1 MPKLNWI
8 SDATLNDVIRKF
20 RRSAAEALEQ
30 AANRQQRNVID
41 PFLSLLIASTFD
53 ANSREELLR
62 LQNSNSALNGMSNAL
77 GYFHQ
82 EILAGVEGWV
92 NHDAGY
98 DLECP
103 ARQILAE
110 VKNKHNTMNAS
121 NREKVIGDLD
131 TAVRQKGR
139 NWTGYLVIVVPRDCR
154 RYETHLGTNRR
165 VREIDGASFYH
176 KVTGDPDALHDL
188 FDVLCD
194 ELTTSQEI
202 SDYCRQVMTDSIPP
216 RINAGNAP

>member
-1 MPKLNWI
+1 
-8 SDATLNDVIRKF
+8 
-20 RRSAAEALEQ
+20 
-30 AANRQQRNVID
+30 
-41 PFLSLLIASTFD
+41 
-53 ANSREELLR
+53 
-62 LQNSNSALNGMSNAL
+62 MSNAL
-77 GYFHQ
+77 GFFHQ
-82 EILAGVEGWV
+82 EILAGVQGWA

-139 NWTGYLVIVVPRDCR
+139 GWTGYLVIVVPRVRR
-154 RYETHLGTNRR
+154 RYETPLGTNRP
-165 VREIDGASFYH
+165 VSEIDGASFYH
-176 KVTGDPDALHDL
+176 KVTGDPNALHDL

-194 ELTTSQEI
+194 ELTESQEI
-202 SDYCRQVMTDSIPP
+202 ADYCCQVMTDSIPA
-216 RINAGNAP
+216 RINQ

>member
-1 MPKLNWI
+1 M
-8 SDATLNDVIRKF
+8 
-20 RRSAAEALEQ
+20 
-30 AANRQQRNVID
+30 NRQRRNVVD
-41 PFLSLLIASTFD
+41 PFLSLLIASTFG
-53 ANSREELLR
+53 ANSRDELLR

-82 EILAGVEGWV
+82 EILAGVAGWA

-103 ARQILAE
+103 ARRILAE

-139 NWTGYLVIVVPRDCR
+139 GWTGYLAIIVPRVPR
-154 RYETHLGTNRR
+154 RYETPLGTNRP
-165 VREIDGASFYH
+165 VSEIDGASFYH
-176 KVTGDPDALHDL
+176 KVTGDPNALHDL
-188 FDVLCD
+188 FDVLCN
-194 ELTTSQEI
+194 ELTSSQEI
-202 SDYCRQVMTDSIPP
+202 SDYCRQVMADSIPP
-216 RINAGNAP
+216 RINNGDTP

>member
-1 MPKLNWI
+1 MPKLGWI
-8 SDATLNDVIRKF
+8 SDAALNQAIATF
-20 RRSAAEALEQ
+20 RRSAADALEQ
-30 AANRQQRNVID
+30 AVNRQQRNVVD
-41 PFLSLLIASTFD
+41 PFLSLLIASTFG
-53 ANSREELLR
+53 ANSRDELLR

-82 EILAGVEGWV
+82 EILAGVEGWA

-103 ARQILAE
+103 ARRILAE

-139 NWTGYLVIVVPRDCR
+139 GWTGYLVIIVPRVRR
-154 RYETHLGTNRR
+154 RYETPLGTNRP
-165 VREIDGASFYH
+165 VSEIDGASFYH
-176 KVTGDPDALHDL
+176 KVTGDPNALHDL

-194 ELTTSQEI
+194 ELTASQEI
-202 SDYCRQVMTDSIPP
+202 ADYCRQVMTDSIPP
-216 RINAGNAP
+216 RINNGDAP

>member
-1 MPKLNWI
+1 MPKIDWI
-8 SDATLNDVIRKF
+8 SDATLNQAIATF
-20 RRSAAEALEQ
+20 RRSAADALEQ
-30 AANRQQRNVID
+30 AVNRQRRNVVD
-41 PFLSLLIASTFD
+41 PFLSLLIASTFG
-53 ANSREELLR
+53 ANSRDELLR

-82 EILAGVEGWV
+82 EILAGVEGWA

-103 ARQILAE
+103 ARRILAE

-139 NWTGYLVIVVPRDCR
+139 GWTGYLVIIVPRVRR
-154 RYETHLGTNRR
+154 RYETPLGTNRP
-165 VREIDGASFYH
+165 VSEVDGASFYH
-176 KVTGDPDALHDL
+176 KVTGDPNALHDL

-194 ELTTSQEI
+194 ELTESQEI
-202 SDYCRQVMTDSIPP
+202 ADYCRQVMTDSIPA
-216 RINAGNAP
+216 RINDGDAP